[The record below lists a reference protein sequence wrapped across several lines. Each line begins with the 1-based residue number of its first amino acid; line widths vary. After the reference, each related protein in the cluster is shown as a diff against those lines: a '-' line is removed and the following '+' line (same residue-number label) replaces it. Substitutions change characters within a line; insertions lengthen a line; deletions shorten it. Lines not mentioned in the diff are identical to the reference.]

1 MATGSG
7 EGCAESLGDG
17 GVGELKAGGDEP
29 GGVDAGAREESFI
42 RHFAEGEA
50 KGKGRRGKNGR
61 SMDGLG
67 ESTGELSIGDG
78 AGSGEVDRAFDGWR
92 FEQEKDCGDG
102 VCEADPAHTLLSGT
116 ERAAEAEPEDG
127 KHFCKRAVAGADDDA
142 KSQMN
147 DADAGL
153 DGWLGSGLPLPAD
166 VGQEA

>member
-7 EGCAESLGDG
+7 EGCVESLGDG

-29 GGVDAGAREESFI
+29 GGVDAGAGEQGFI
-42 RHFAEGEA
+42 GHFSEGEA
-50 KGKGRRGKNGR
+50 EGKGRRRQNGR
-61 SMDGLG
+61 AMDGVG
-67 ESTGELSIGDG
+67 EGTGELGIGDG
-78 AGSGEVDRAFDGWR
+78 AGSGEIDRAGDGR
-92 FEQEKDCGDG
+92 GLKKEKDGGDG
-102 VCEADPAHTLLSGT
+102 VGEADPAHPLPAGT
-116 ERAAEAEPEDG
+116 ERTAEAEPEDG

-166 VGQEA
+166 AGQEA